1 MEKKIEKKPAA
12 KADEVRDFSK
22 GRLELVKIG
31 SVTFGR
37 AVLEPG
43 WKWSE
48 SVKPIVGVPGCIGP
62 HTQCHISGR
71 LHVVIDDVSEEEFG
85 LGDVSSIPPGRDPCV
100 LGDEPAV
107 VIDVTGI
114 HRLSQASSVQNRAA

>member
-48 SVKPIVGVPGCIGP
+48 SVKQIAGTESCMAP
-62 HTQCHISGR
+62 HTQYHVSGT
-71 LHVVIDDVSEEEFG
+71 LHVKMDDGSEEEFG
-85 LGDVSSIPPGRDPCV
+85 PGDFGFIPPGHDAWV
-100 LGDEPAV
+100 VGDEPVV
-107 VIDVTGI
+107 VIDVAGMKEYA
-114 HRLSQASSVQNRAA
+114 REALEKRAV